1 MNGAASGE
9 EPRPP
14 PAMTGATAG
23 PEAEADADA
32 AAPLEPQRLHLHMP
46 VNVRSA
52 SLGILAVLASLFAL
66 HAASAVFIPLCLG
79 LAVSYALSPLV
90 DRLERLRC
98 PRALGAALLLGSI
111 GLVVGWTAYSLAD
124 DANALIESLPAAT
137 QKLREA
143 ARAQRAGGG
152 STIETVQKAAAQLEQ
167 AAQEGAT
174 VPAPVPRGV
183 TRVSVEPSRF
193 DVKAYLWTGT
203 LGLLSSIA
211 QAVVVVFI
219 AFFLMSSGNS
229 FRRKMVK
236 IAGPTFA
243 QKRITVQMLDEI
255 TEQIHRYL
263 LVQLFTSLLV
273 GVVTWLALL
282 AIGLDHAAVWGVV
295 AFVCNFIPYLGTIAF
310 VASSSLVAFVQF
322 GSVNT
327 ALLVA
332 GAAMLIH
339 TLSGN
344 LLTPWLTS
352 RTSRMNTVTVFVGVL
367 GFGWLWGVW
376 GLLLGV
382 PILTTVKAVC
392 DRVDE
397 LKPIGELLSA

>member
-1 MNGAASGE
+1 VNALQA
-9 EPRPP
+9 
-14 PAMTGATAG
+14 
-23 PEAEADADA
+23 EAEAAMASAELADA
-32 AAPLEPQRLHLHMP
+32 LSPEPQRMHLHMP
-46 VNVRSA
+46 VTVRGA
-52 SLGILAVLASLFAL
+52 SLAVLAVLASLFAL
-66 HAASAVFIPLCLG
+66 QAASAVFIPLCLG

-90 DRLERLRC
+90 DRLQRLRC
-98 PRALGAALLLGSI
+98 PRAIGAALLLGS
-111 GLVVGWTAYSLAD
+111 LTLATGWTAYSLAD
-124 DANALIESLPAAT
+124 DANALIESLPMAA
-137 QKLREA
+137 QKLREVA
-143 ARAQRAGGG
+143 QARRGASG
-152 STIETVQKAAAQLEQ
+152 STIDKVQKAAAQLEQ
-167 AAQEGAT
+167 AAQEGSAAPPAT
-174 VPAPVPRGV
+174 PRGV

-193 DVKAYLWTGT
+193 DIKDYLWTGT
-203 LGLLSSIA
+203 VGLMSSLA

-255 TEQIHRYL
+255 AGQIHRYL
-263 LVQLFTSLLV
+263 LVLLFASLVV
-273 GVVTWLALL
+273 GVVTWLSLL

-295 AFVCNFIPYLGTIAF
+295 AFVSNFIPYLGALAF
-310 VASSSLVAFVQF
+310 MGASSLVAFVQF
-322 GSVNT
+322 GSVDM

-332 GAAMLIH
+332 GVSILIR
-339 TLSGN
+339 TLAGN

-352 RTSRMNTVTVFVGVL
+352 RASRLSTVTVFVGLL